1 MKFKTLQFS
10 ENLYSSYWLYPLTFA
25 FLATFLLIITLRL
38 DTDILKFLPGSMPT
52 FDIDVLRKV
61 LSLITTSSISIT
73 SVVFSIT
80 VLTLSL
86 ASSQLGPRLLPTFI
100 RQGKTQLV
108 IAVFIGIYVYC
119 LLLLAFSS
127 VNTENNYIASFIVG
141 VLLGIISFLAL
152 IYFIHYVCKAIQIEN
167 VLNYLSNETVL
178 IMNRSLLDKPPED
191 TTQAINF
198 NDLALGDLFSQFTGY
213 IQSIDYDKLIDIA
226 KTYESHVEL
235 LMQPGDFLTQ
245 GIVVARYS
253 NMQADKD
260 ALETAINQC
269 FFVGMK
275 RTPVQDIEYGFE
287 QIVEIAVRALS
298 PGINNPFTAI
308 YCIHQFTYLLTIL
321 STKYIPNDYTTTDKF
336 TVHFKQFS
344 YQSIIETAIEQLRF
358 CAVTYCSVTITL
370 LKMIKQVL
378 SINHHIEI
386 ELTLKKQAKI
396 IYESAQQQ
404 NFHPADLQAIKII
417 YDQI

>member
-191 TTQAINF
+191 TTQAIN
-198 NDLALGDLFSQFTGY
+198 NKH
-213 IQSIDYDKLIDIA
+213 I
-226 KTYESHVEL
+226 
-235 LMQPGDFLTQ
+235 
-245 GIVVARYS
+245 
-253 NMQADKD
+253 
-260 ALETAINQC
+260 
-269 FFVGMK
+269 
-275 RTPVQDIEYGFE
+275 
-287 QIVEIAVRALS
+287 
-298 PGINNPFTAI
+298 
-308 YCIHQFTYLLTIL
+308 
-321 STKYIPNDYTTTDKF
+321 
-336 TVHFKQFS
+336 
-344 YQSIIETAIEQLRF
+344 
-358 CAVTYCSVTITL
+358 CSC
-370 LKMIKQVL
+370 
-378 SINHHIEI
+378 SR
-386 ELTLKKQAKI
+386 
-396 IYESAQQQ
+396 
-404 NFHPADLQAIKII
+404 
-417 YDQI
+417 